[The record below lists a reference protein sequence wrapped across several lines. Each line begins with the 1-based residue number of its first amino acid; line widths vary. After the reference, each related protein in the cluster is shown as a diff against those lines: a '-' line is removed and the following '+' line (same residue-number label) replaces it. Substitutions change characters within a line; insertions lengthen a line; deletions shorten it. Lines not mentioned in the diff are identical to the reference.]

1 METCLLEHG
10 SLWPRTSGKRSPYCV
25 SRLRIYLISGYRRP
39 APTPT
44 PPGMRFFFQ
53 KCGSFRSTG
62 YLFIST
68 VKASRRAVVAMEAG
82 VKSAGPILRFAS
94 DHSGRGDGST
104 PYERVPPPG
113 LAGIKQRPQ
122 VAMKA
127 GRRRARRGCLG
138 TLVLGV
144 CSQALATRQDDG
156 ARGFL

>member
-1 METCLLEHG
+1 
-10 SLWPRTSGKRSPYCV
+10 
-25 SRLRIYLISGYRRP
+25 
-39 APTPT
+39 
-44 PPGMRFFFQ
+44 
-53 KCGSFRSTG
+53 
-62 YLFIST
+62 
-68 VKASRRAVVAMEAG
+68 MEAG
-82 VKSAGPILRFAS
+82 VKSAGLVLRFAS
-94 DHSGRGDGST
+94 DHSGRGTVRRPTS
-104 PYERVPPPG
+104 VFLPPG

>member
-1 METCLLEHG
+1 MDVRQTRRQLAAQSTFPFFASFVLHDEMDE
-10 SLWPRTSGKRSPYCV
+10 RTVC
-25 SRLRIYLISGYRRP
+25 
-39 APTPT
+39 
-44 PPGMRFFFQ
+44 
-53 KCGSFRSTG
+53 
-62 YLFIST
+62 
-68 VKASRRAVVAMEAG
+68 ASWRAVVAMEAG

-104 PYERVPPPG
+104 PYERVPPLG

-127 GRRRARRGCLG
+127 GRRRARRGCLE